1 MKRKFPLI
9 CAAVFLLLAVLY
21 LTFAYAPFTANLRQ
35 IYVETA
41 MGTLRHQWLAEK
53 LLPKAVVA
61 EAMENQARERAAQT
75 GLASDWENVSLYT
88 LPEITDEESFFE
100 VFHEVPAQTVHNWLT
115 RNPDALQNGW
125 ANLYIVPEKK
135 DQFVTIYGEPILVM
149 DAANK
154 LLLVETEAANAR
166 GALAV
171 IKDPAGLSVC
181 PSSALGGIG
190 ETVGKIA
197 EDNGGLIA
205 ITGSAFH
212 GANEDGTGGQLAG
225 YAMCSGIEYGAEHL
239 PGGNKR
245 IEFHKDRLLYIV
257 DTTAPV
263 SPECTDAVEF
273 RPALI
278 IDGKLVVEKG
288 WAGLQ
293 PRTCL
298 GQTNRREILML
309 VMEGRILSEGI
320 LGASVLEC
328 ARILKQHGCVQAINL
343 DGGNS
348 AMLWYNGTYLT
359 RSCDPDHKD
368 GRPVPTAVVWKSGT

>member
-1 MKRKFPLI
+1 MKRKLSLI
-9 CAAVFLLLAVLY
+9 CIAIILLLAILY

-41 MGTLRHQWLAEK
+41 MGTLHHQWLAEK
-53 LLPKAVVA
+53 LLPKRVVTQ
-61 EAMENQARERAAQT
+61 AMANQDREQAAQT
-75 GLASDWENVSLYT
+75 GLFSRWDNMSEYAM
-88 LPEITDEESFFE
+88 PEIVDEGSFFE
-100 VFHEVPAQTVHNWLT
+100 VFHELPAQTVHAWLAQ
-115 RNPDALQNGW
+115 NPNALQNGW
-125 ANLYIVPEKK
+125 ENLYIAPEKG
-135 DQFVTIYGEPILVM
+135 DTFVTRYGEPVLVV

-154 LLLVETEAANAR
+154 LLLVETETTSAK
-166 GALAV
+166 GILAI
-171 IKDPAGLSVC
+171 IKNPAGLSVC
-181 PSSALGGIG
+181 PSSALDGAG

-197 EDNGGLIA
+197 KDNGGLVA

-212 GANEDGTGGQLAG
+212 GANEEGTGGQLAG
-225 YAMCSGIEYGAEHL
+225 YAMCSGVEYGSNHL

-245 IEFHKDRLLYIV
+245 IEYRKDQLLYIT
-257 DTTAPV
+257 DTTDPV
-263 SPECTDAVEF
+263 SADCTDAVEF

-278 IDGKLVVEKG
+278 IDGQLVVEKG

-298 GQTNRREILML
+298 GQTGRREILML

-328 ARILKQHGCVQAINL
+328 ARVLKQHGCMQAINL

-348 AMLWYNGTYLT
+348 AMLWYNGAYLT

-368 GRPVPTAVVWKSGT
+368 GRPVPTAVVWKNNK